1 MLYSFFGAPSAFV
14 NWSGYVLQTMFGR
27 LLEHTE
33 FVSANELNAF
43 KARWN
48 KRSQDHILLSSDCP
62 EKSLTALFVDN
73 NVPLIILTEDPSDTT
88 GYITKDRKISW
99 PIALRISSQCITTVS
114 ELSASRRA
122 LTLRREDNLSFSE
135 FLHRSGGHFGLTLND
150 EDIIEILK
158 AVAPRKRTPS
168 PDIPMEHLMRRHWPK
183 SAPPGWFFAKLPR
196 EAQEVIAPLH
206 AGLRAIQA
214 GERPARIEWP
224 TMLLVNADRR
234 DKPLMGPIDLLGPS
248 RCICFGPYLT
258 LPRGRWVLSL
268 TFAVRENLSGN
279 TLVIDIAQGE
289 AITVVQSL
297 PLPAEGR
304 FVAEAVFDV
313 TDARSPIQIRLYTV
327 QGAIEGVIDI
337 LALEARPV
345 G

>member
-1 MLYSFFGAPSAFV
+1 MLYSIFGAPSAFV
-14 NWSGYVLQTMFGR
+14 NWSDHVLRTMFTQI
-27 LLEHTE
+27 LDNPEL
-33 FVSANELNAF
+33 VSTNELSVF
-43 KARWN
+43 KARWS
-48 KRSQDHILLSSDCP
+48 KRARDNIVLNSDCP
-62 EKSLTALFVDN
+62 EQPLAALYVDHH
-73 NVPLIILTEDPSDTT
+73 VPLLILTEDPADAT
-88 GYITKDRKISW
+88 GYIMRDRKIKW
-99 PIALRISSQCITTVS
+99 PIALRLCNQCTTAVS
-114 ELSASRRA
+114 ELRASKRA
-122 LTLRREDNLSFSE
+122 LVLRREDKLSFSE

-150 EDIIEILK
+150 SDVLAILK
-158 AVAPRKRTPS
+158 KVAPQAGGLS
-168 PDIPMEHLMRRHWPK
+168 PDAAIEKLMRLHWPK
-183 SAPPGWFFAKLPR
+183 TKPPGWLAKKLPR
-196 EAQEVIAPLH
+196 EALEVVDPLH

-214 GERPARIEWP
+214 GEQPAHIDWP
-224 TMLLVNADRR
+224 VTLLVNADRR